1 MQRLTLS
8 HQQLCINRLL
18 GQRMAKGKLIC
29 RLFNDQLG
37 YHHLFEGDQQ
47 VSFIAVQHLLQQIN
61 VEAPPSNG
69 CKEQQ
74 LPGIRTHVLCP
85 LLHDILHTPGNRSLA
100 RRTLPCSIHAHQFP
114 CGNERFE
121 QLFHEKGIA
130 LGEVVE
136 RVDEISING
145 AFQGQYGTH
154 HAVNIAAGEGPE
166 REFLRQPFA
175 IELGEPLPKSCMELI
190 TAIGDKQEE
199 RHIPTAAGQVQ
210 QKVQTEVVT
219 PMDVLHHEEHGV
231 SCRLIGKEMSH
242 GSEEPSLLFF
252 WINSWRRGKGRQ
264 VGEEQRQVWQQARER
279 RDE

>member
-1 MQRLTLS
+1 M
-8 HQQLCINRLL
+8 
-18 GQRMAKGKLIC
+18 
-29 RLFNDQLG
+29 
-37 YHHLFEGDQQ
+37 
-47 VSFIAVQHLLQQIN
+47 
-61 VEAPPSNG
+61 
-69 CKEQQ
+69 
-74 LPGIRTHVLCP
+74 
-85 LLHDILHTPGNRSLA
+85 A

-190 TAIGDKQEE
+190 TTIGDKQEE
-199 RHIPTAAGQVQ
+199 RHIPTTAGHVQ
-210 QKVQTEVVT
+210 QKFQAQVVT
-219 PMDVLHHEEHGV
+219 PVDILHHEEHGLP
-231 SCRLIGKEMSH
+231 CRLFHQEMRH

-252 WINSWRRGKGRQ
+252 WINNWRRGKGRH